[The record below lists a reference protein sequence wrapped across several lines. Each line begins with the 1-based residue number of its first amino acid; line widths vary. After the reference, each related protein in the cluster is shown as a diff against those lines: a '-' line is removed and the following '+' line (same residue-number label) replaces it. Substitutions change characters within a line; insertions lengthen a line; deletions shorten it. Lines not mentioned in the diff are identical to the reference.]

1 MYVTA
6 VQHGGWRPLFC
17 YESPRATS
25 PPPTT
30 GLGRV
35 FGRGRSSVGGARDR
49 PRWWSVTVRRRIS
62 VCHTA
67 TPPPRGARRLAAA
80 SWRPSLPEP
89 ARRRKRRG
97 GHCGHNAATVGSW
110 SSGVGTSVSW
120 GVVDNLA
127 SQSP

>member
-67 TPPPRGARRLAAA
+67 TPPPPGGAAACGRVVTSFVARTSTATETSGRTLRAQRRDRRLLVFGG
-80 SWRPSLPEP
+80 RDVSLVGC
-89 ARRRKRRG
+89 RR
-97 GHCGHNAATVGSW
+97 
-110 SSGVGTSVSW
+110 
-120 GVVDNLA
+120 
-127 SQSP
+127 